1 MADEDSASLQQYV
14 QDKFAVA
21 HQVQRLE
28 HLLRSR
34 ESTERAAQCQ
44 ALISKL
50 AEDRFTLA
58 VVGQFKRGKSSL
70 MNAIIGREI
79 LPTGVLPLT
88 SAITILRFG
97 PRERLVV
104 AREDLS
110 FEQEVPLAALVDY
123 VTEQGNPGNQKKVRA
138 AFIEVP
144 SPFLRRGL
152 EFADTPGIGSA
163 IAANTATTNAFIPH
177 CDAVIFVTSV
187 DAPMTE
193 AELEFLRRLR
203 GVVGKVFCAINK
215 VDLLEQA
222 QWQAVID
229 FVAGQMRACLGS
241 AQVPVFP
248 VSSRWSLEAQ
258 GRDDA
263 SGIAALREALS
274 AFLTAERTGV
284 LLEMVTERALR
295 LLAAEREDLALAERA
310 ASSSDDARR
319 AELVQARAE
328 FERLHRQ
335 LAERMAQAKSALHT
349 TVIDTGLAALACHL
363 HKSVVQLSDSLL
375 SQVTAGRWQLA
386 QHFVT
391 MVARAMRKSAN
402 LALQDWLASRHDTLI
417 KELPA
422 IWRDLAEVAG
432 LSVTQACAEPSRLHM
447 RAADWTPVLP
457 WPMRSIPMAILA
469 RYVRRWLRPR
479 AAAYVHQLTSQV
491 ITSIER
497 FLDDQLRHLGAVAA
511 EALQHEVDRITR
523 VLSVP
528 DRHAPDVQG
537 PE

>member
-1 MADEDSASLQQYV
+1 V
-14 QDKFAVA
+14 QDKFAIA
-21 HQVQRLE
+21 HQVRLLE
-28 HLLRSR
+28 HLLRTR
-34 ESTERAAQCQ
+34 ESTQRAEQCQ
-44 ALISKL
+44 ALTSKL

-97 PRERLVV
+97 PRERLLV
-104 AREDLS
+104 AREDLG

-123 VTEQGNPGNQKKVRA
+123 VTEQGNPGNHKKVRA
-138 AFIEVP
+138 AYIEVP

-163 IAANTATTNAFIPH
+163 IEANMATTNAFIPH

-203 GVVGKVFCAINK
+203 GVVGKVFCAVNK

-222 QWQAVID
+222 QWQTVVD
-229 FVAGQMRACLGS
+229 FVAGQIRTCLGS
-241 AQVPVFP
+241 AQVPVLP

-258 GRDDA
+258 GRDDT
-263 SGIAALREALS
+263 SGIAELREALS
-274 AFLTAERTGV
+274 AFLAAERIGV

-295 LLAAEREDLALAERA
+295 RLAAEREDLVLAERA
-310 ASSSDDARR
+310 ASSSDAARR
-319 AELVQARAE
+319 DELAQARAKSE
-328 FERLHRQ
+328 HMQRQ
-335 LAERMAQAKSALHT
+335 LAERMAQAKSELYAA
-349 TVIDTGLAALACHL
+349 VIDTGLTELACHL

-375 SQVTAGRWQLA
+375 SQVTSGRWQLA

-391 MVARAMRKSAN
+391 LVARTVRESAN
-402 LALQDWLASRHDTLI
+402 LALHDWLAGRHNTAS
-417 KELPA
+417 KELPS
-422 IWRDLAEVAG
+422 IWRDLAAIAG
-432 LSVTQACAEPSRLHM
+432 LTATPMCEEPSRLHL

-457 WPMRSIPMAILA
+457 WPMRYIPVAILS
-469 RYVRRWLRPR
+469 RYARRWLRVR
-479 AAAYVHQLTSQV
+479 AAAYGQRLISLAISEV
-491 ITSIER
+491 ER
-497 FLDDQLRHLGAVAA
+497 FLDEQLRHLGAVAA
-511 EALQHEVDRITR
+511 AALQVCTPTNVDSVRCTR
-523 VLSVP
+523 GSLPRSP
-528 DRHAPDVQG
+528 PHKR
-537 PE
+537 